1 MSLIG
6 SNNEEKIWNY
16 LYAKIG
22 NAHGVA
28 SLMGNLFCESGLKP
42 NNLENTGNARL
53 GMTDE
58 EYTAAVD
65 SGVYTKDQF
74 VYDGFGFSLPQWT
87 WHGRKKAFYEY
98 AKSKNKSIGDLEVAL
113 EFLYKELSESYPS
126 VLNTLKN
133 ATSVL
138 EASNAVLLNYERPA
152 DQSVAVQN
160 KRASYG
166 QKYYDKYAKS
176 EVKAVNEFKMR
187 TTKPEAGNK
196 YYITKSMG
204 GWSDA
209 IQGSP
214 VDPDCNVLSNCVGYA
229 YGRFNEIGG
238 WGYCRYLRP
247 VNAEMF
253 MQYKG
258 DLETGMTPKVGA
270 CMVWQRGATLN
281 GSDGAGHVAIVEKV
295 INGNEIITSESGW
308 GSSAFWTQTRK
319 VGNGNWGQ
327 NSTYTFLGFIYNPAE
342 CCKNGNVVT
351 TIQPT
356 INNNVGSPT
365 DTIYVVKRGDMLSTI
380 AAKYGMTYQELAAYN
395 GIANPNLIDVGQRIR
410 IPNSSVETPRVET
423 WTPKV
428 GDVVVYNGNKHYVN
442 ANAAVG
448 SSCKGGT
455 ATITNIYQLGKT
467 KHPYHLVKVAGSGA
481 TVHGWVD
488 EGSFT
493 KAW

>member
-1 MSLIG
+1 MSLV
-6 SNNEEKIWNY
+6 EEKIWNY
-16 LYAKIG
+16 LYAKIN
-22 NAHGVA
+22 NAYGVA
-28 SLMGNLFCESGLKP
+28 GLIGNMFCESGLNPK
-42 NNLENTGNARL
+42 NLENIYENKF

-58 EYTAAVD
+58 GYCAAVD
-65 SGVYTKDQF
+65 NRIYTNF
-74 VYDGFGFSLPQWT
+74 VYDCAGWGLCQWT
-87 WHGRKKAFYEY
+87 YWSRKKALYEFV
-98 AKSKNKSIGDLEVAL
+98 KSKNKSIGDLDVQL
-113 EFLYKELSESYPS
+113 EFVYKELYESYPS

-229 YGRFNEIGG
+229 YGRFNEICGL
-238 WGYCRYLRP
+238 GYCKYLRP

-253 MQYKG
+253 MQHKG
-258 DLETGMTPKVGA
+258 DLETGMTPRVGA

-295 INGNEIITSESGW
+295 VNGNEVITSESGW
-308 GSSAFWTQTRK
+308 GSNAFWTQTRK
-319 VGNGNWGQ
+319 IGNGNWGQ
-327 NSTYTFLGFIYNPAE
+327 TSSYTFLGFIYNPAE
-342 CCKNGNVVT
+342 CCKDGNVSTVT
-351 TIQPT
+351 QPVVNNTI
-356 INNNVGSPT
+356 GSPT

-380 AAKYGMTYQELAAYN
+380 AAKYGTTYQELAAYN
-395 GIANPNLIDVGQRIR
+395 AISNPHLIEVGQQIR
-410 IPNSSVETPRVET
+410 IPSSNKVVET
-423 WTPKV
+423 WTPQI
-428 GDVVVYNGNKHYVN
+428 GDVVMYNGNKHYVN

-448 SSCKGGT
+448 KYCKGGK
-455 ATITNIYQLGKT
+455 ATITAIYQLGKS
-467 KHPYHLVKVAGSGA
+467 KHPYHLVNTGSGA

-488 EGSFT
+488 AGSFT
-493 KAW
+493 KA

>member
-1 MSLIG
+1 MSLV
-6 SNNEEKIWNY
+6 EEKIWSYYKSKGLNDY
-16 LYAKIG
+16 GIAGLLG
-22 NAHGVA
+22 NMEA
-28 SLMGNLFCESGLKP
+28 ESGLKP

-65 SGVYTKDQF
+65 SGAYTKDQF
-74 VYDGFGFSLPQWT
+74 VYNEFGYGICQWT
-87 WHGRKKAFYEY
+87 YWSRAKALYEF
-98 AKSKNKSIGDLEVAL
+98 AKSRNVSIGNLEMQL

-152 DQSVAVQN
+152 DQSVSVQN
-160 KRASYG
+160 ERASYG
-166 QKYYDKYAKS
+166 QKYYDKYAKQ
-176 EVKAVNEFKMR
+176 EVIPVNEFKMR

-196 YYITKSMG
+196 YYITKSAG

-229 YGRFNEIGG
+229 YGRFNEICGL
-238 WGYCRYLRP
+238 GYCKYLRP

-253 MQYKG
+253 MQHKG
-258 DLETGMTPKVGA
+258 DLETGMTPRVGA

-295 INGNEIITSESGW
+295 VNGNEVITSESGW
-308 GSSAFWTQTRK
+308 GSNSFWTQTRK
-319 VGNGNWGQ
+319 IGNGNWGQ
-327 NSTYTFLGFIYNPAE
+327 NSSYTFLGFIYNPAE
-342 CCKNGNVVT
+342 CCKDGNVSTVT
-351 TIQPT
+351 KPVVNNTI
-356 INNNVGSPT
+356 GSPT
-365 DTIYVVKRGDMLSTI
+365 DTIYVVKRGDMLSAI
-380 AAKYGMTYQELAAYN
+380 AAKYGTTYQELAAYN
-395 GIANPNLIDVGQRIR
+395 AISNPHLIEVGQQIR
-410 IPNSSVETPRVET
+410 IPSSNKIVET
-423 WTPKV
+423 WTPQI

-442 ANAAVG
+442 ANAAIG
-448 SSCKGGT
+448 KYCKGGK
-455 ATITNIYQLGKT
+455 ATITAIYQLGKS
-467 KHPYHLVKVAGSGA
+467 KHPYHLVNTGSGA

-488 EGSFT
+488 AGSFT
-493 KAW
+493 KA